1 MIFAMPSKNLA
12 VVARHIERAF
22 AVDTKDR
29 RTVVTVHDLKDLVQ
43 QNQSIAAASALSMAK
58 EAGIDIAEL
67 DLAQIDERLAGLTRE
82 ALERVAAG
90 EASEEIV
97 LNDNIA

>member
-1 MIFAMPSKNLA
+1 MPSKNLA

-29 RTVVTVHDLKDLVQ
+29 RTVVTVHGLKDLVQ
-43 QNQSIAAASALSMAK
+43 YNQSRAAASALKMAK
-58 EAGIDIAEL
+58 EAGIDIAEI
-67 DLAQIDERLAGLTRE
+67 DLAQIDERLAGLTPR

-90 EASEEIV
+90 GAPNEIV
-97 LNDNIA
+97 LNDSIA